1 MTASETVAATKAAEA
16 TSATRP
22 DIRFC
27 NAQDIVRVEAFLD
40 AHWAKG
46 HVLAH
51 DRTLMDWQH
60 KDAAT
65 GRYTYAVAQR
75 PGVKE
80 LDAIIGFI
88 STSQYDPTLSQ
99 DNAIWFT
106 TWMVSPLIK
115 AGGLGMRLLRF
126 VQQSE
131 PHTLVGTVGNN
142 AAVAPVYK
150 ALGYTTGT
158 LDRYVIANPALQAFH
173 LLQGRDS
180 IAPRATK
187 TSDIAIRILDD
198 AALATQEVSTLFE
211 NTAAPKKT
219 PAYVAAR
226 YLHHPRYTYRLLGIE
241 QSGTLQS
248 LAVTRV
254 CETTTADGHT
264 ATALRVVD
272 WFGPDDAMGITG
284 EALSAYLTQ
293 TGAEYADLYVHGI
306 AADAFEQSAWHK
318 VETDGPLIVPNY
330 FEPFAASNT
339 EIRFAVRQAD
349 KRETSIRLFKAD
361 ADQDRP
367 NTLPQQENSAP

>member
-1 MTASETVAATKAAEA
+1 MTASSPIAATAAELPPA
-16 TSATRP
+16 TQP

-27 NAQDIVRVEAFLD
+27 TPQDIVRVEAFLD

-60 KDAAT
+60 KDAAG

-75 PGVKE
+75 QGVEE

-88 STSQYDPTLSQ
+88 STSQYDTALSG

-106 TWMVSPLIK
+106 TWMVSPHIK

-158 LDRYVIANPALQAFH
+158 LDRYVIANPTLQTFH

-180 IAPRATK
+180 IGPGAPETD
-187 TSDIAIRILDD
+187 DISIRILNEADLTTPD
-198 AALATQEVSTLFE
+198 ISALFSH
-211 NTAAPKKT
+211 TAAPRKT

-226 YLHHPRYTYRLLGIE
+226 YLHHPRYSYRLLGIE
-241 QSGTLQS
+241 QSGTLRA
-248 LAVTRV
+248 LAVTRE
-254 CETTTADGHT
+254 CEAPATNGHA

-284 EALSAYLTQ
+284 NALRDYLTQ
-293 TGAEYADLYVHGI
+293 TGAEYADLYVHGMP
-306 AADAFEQSAWHK
+306 ASALEQSAWHR

-339 EIRFAVRQAD
+339 EIRFAVRRPDRQDAAL
-349 KRETSIRLFKAD
+349 RLFKAD

-367 NTLPQQENSAP
+367 NTLPQQENSVP

>member
-1 MTASETVAATKAAEA
+1 MTASSPIAATAAEPPPA
-16 TSATRP
+16 TQP

-27 NAQDIVRVEAFLD
+27 TPQDIVRVEAFLD
-40 AHWAKG
+40 THWAKG

-60 KDAAT
+60 KDAAG
-65 GRYTYAVAQR
+65 GRYTYAIAQR
-75 PGVKE
+75 QGVEE

-88 STSQYDPTLSQ
+88 STSQYDPALSD
-99 DNAIWFT
+99 DNTIWFT
-106 TWMVSPLIK
+106 TWMVSPHIK

-150 ALGYTTGT
+150 ALGYTTGI
-158 LDRYVIANPALQAFH
+158 LDRYVIANPALQTFH
-173 LLQGRDS
+173 LLQGHEG
-180 IAPRATK
+180 IAQSTPDTNTTTIRMLEATDL
-187 TSDIAIRILDD
+187 TTPDV
-198 AALATQEVSTLFE
+198 AALFSH
-211 NTAAPKKT
+211 TAAPRKT

-226 YLHHPRYTYRLLGIE
+226 YLHHPRYSYRLLGIE
-241 QSGTLQS
+241 QSGTLRA
-248 LAVTRV
+248 LAVTRL
-254 CETTTADGHT
+254 CQAPTTGGQT

-284 EALSAYLTQ
+284 NALRDYLTQ
-293 TGAEYADLYVHGI
+293 TGAEYADLYVHGMP
-306 AADAFEQSAWHK
+306 ASAFEQSAWHR

-339 EIRFAVRQAD
+339 EIRFAVRRPDRQDAAL
-349 KRETSIRLFKAD
+349 RLFKAD

-367 NTLPQQENSAP
+367 NTLPQQENSVP